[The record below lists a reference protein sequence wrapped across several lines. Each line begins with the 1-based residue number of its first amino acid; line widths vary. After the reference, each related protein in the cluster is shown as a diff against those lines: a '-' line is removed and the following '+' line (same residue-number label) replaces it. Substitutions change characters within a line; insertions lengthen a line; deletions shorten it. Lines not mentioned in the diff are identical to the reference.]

1 MLFKP
6 HKVALAKVIEA
17 IIYLSLLAVTAY
29 CVVRAFEDYSKEK
42 TYFSKSFEYV
52 SYSDIPSVTL
62 CMTAAKKLE
71 YGKDFELQV
80 EKNGNSNTFEVL
92 KLGDNEAVLRAKG
105 SNTTAFRHIELEK
118 FSMFEPF
125 YEANVF
131 IKSCFAIHQTPKH
144 AKSHLG
150 K

>member
-1 MLFKP
+1 MMA
-6 HKVALAKVIEA
+6 ALANVIEW
-17 IIYLSLLAVTAY
+17 IIFMGLLTATAY
-29 CVVRAFEDYSKEK
+29 VVVQALNDYSEAK
-42 TYFSKSFEYV
+42 TFFSESFEYV
-52 SYSDIPSVTL
+52 SDSDIPSVTL

-80 EKNGNSNTFEVL
+80 ERNGNSNTFEVL

-105 SNTTAFRHIELEK
+105 SNITAFRHIELEK

-125 YEANVF
+125 SEANVF